1 MADDITTIG
10 AEFVVKY
17 LFTDEVTKPADTT
30 IGLYDSQ
37 TDTLNE
43 DSDVGDITSEPSDGN
58 YARLTYSFGTTDF
71 TSLNNTDGDWQAD
84 FAEKTFDLVNTTG
97 YADSYFEVLSFM
109 AEGESATNPHLFTYG
124 PLLDS
129 QGEQMRLDLGSAT
142 SFDFSGSVIVP

>member
-1 MADDITTIG
+1 MVDDITTIG
-10 AEFVVKY
+10 AEFVVKL
-17 LFTDEVTKPADTT
+17 LFTDEVTKPSSTA
-30 IGLYDSQ
+30 IGLYDSE
-37 TDTLNE
+37 TDAVTE

-58 YARLTYSFGTTDF
+58 YAQLAYSFGTTDF
-71 TSLNNTDGDWQAD
+71 TSLNNADGDWQAD

-97 YADSYFEVLSFM
+97 YVDSYFEVMEFM
-109 AEGESATNPHLFTYG
+109 AEGESSVNPHLFTFG

>member
-17 LFTDEVTKPADTT
+17 LFTDEVTKSADTT

-71 TSLNNTDGDWQAD
+71 TSLNNADGDWQSD
-84 FAEKTFDLVNTTG
+84 FAEKTFDLVNTNG
-97 YADSYFEVLSFM
+97 YADSYFEVLSFQ
-109 AEGESATNPHLFTYG
+109 AESESATNPHLFTFG

-129 QGEQMRLDLGSAT
+129 QGEQMRIDLGSAT